1 MSKKENKIDIVEGLV
16 NKKTGKKTEKV
27 KFVLE
32 MFHAVIFFIKPCTCR
47 QSLLEAVG
55 LCVENASVDQLSFA
69 INKIFLTGF
78 DEKVLHG
85 IMSIISERLVLPIIK
100 YQDSEATNLTNRAC
114 CREVKIPNQY
124 GGVIFWCLLMY
135 RIDS

>member
-1 MSKKENKIDIVEGLV
+1 MVVPKDCHIQNVSAQE
-16 NKKTGKKTEKV
+16 
-27 KFVLE
+27 
-32 MFHAVIFFIKPCTCR
+32 IFFIKPCR

-78 DEKVLHG
+78 DEKVLHR

-100 YQDSEATNLTNRAC
+100 SQDSEATNLTNF
-114 CREVKIPNQY
+114 N
-124 GGVIFWCLLMY
+124 IFSFLNPTTATEEMKEYW
-135 RIDS
+135 